1 LIKSDTKVPGE
12 NQLMTRY
19 NVSRWTARTALD
31 SLANEGVIIKVPNV
45 GTFVRG
51 RPHIERIGM
60 ERYAKSRWLTQR
72 SPIPGAEASRQG
84 ASANRTIRELAEVA
98 APAAVADRLGFAAE
112 TPVWVRRRLVSVEG
126 RPHQIADSYYPLEVA
141 VNAKL
146 TQAELGPGGDF
157 LGLHQAGHSPTT
169 IREEWSARMPR
180 RTEAETLE
188 LPPATPVLEF
198 VRTIRDQDNR
208 AVEVM
213 LSVIAADTTSLTY
226 EFPVPD

>member
-1 LIKSDTKVPGE
+1 
-12 NQLMTRY
+12 MTRY

-51 RPHIERIGM
+51 RSHIERIGM
-60 ERYAKSRWLTQR
+60 ERYAKSRWLTER
-72 SPIPGAEASRQG
+72 SPILGAEASRQG
-84 ASANRTIRELAEVA
+84 ASANRTIRELDEVA
-98 APAAVADRLGFAAE
+98 APAAVADRLGVAAE

-169 IREEWSARMPR
+169 IREEWSARMPHL
-180 RTEAETLE
+180 TEAETLE